1 MIFLFLHYTEQF
13 SLFSHKDKY
22 VTWTTQ
28 HTMAFVAL
36 S

>member
-1 MIFLFLHYTEQF
+1 MIFLFLHITEQF
-13 SLFSHKDKY
+13 SLFLHKDKY

-28 HTMAFVAL
+28 HTMAFVAF